1 MSILYISDLDAL
13 LLNHLNVF
21 EDYRHLILT
30 NKYYCNLIMKCDP
43 YISFRKLYECNKK
56 NQNPLLNYLDNLFIN
71 ACRMNNSL
79 CKNLL
84 KTYVNINIHTNNEC
98 AFRWSCSN
106 GHLEVAK
113 WLLWQSQQNGFTLI
127 NIHAYNEWAFIQS
140 CGNGHLEVAR
150 WLLWQSE

>member
-21 EDYRHLILT
+21 EDYKHLILT

-43 YISFRKLYECNKK
+43 YISFSELYEYNKTHK
-56 NQNPLLNYLDNLFIN
+56 GLSLNYLDNLFIN

-84 KTYVNINIHTNNEC
+84 KTYDDINIHANDEC
-98 AFRWSCSN
+98 AFRWSCEN

-113 WLLWQSQQNGFTLI
+113 WLHWQSQQNGFTLTD
-127 NIHAYNEWAFIQS
+127 IHVDN
-140 CGNGHLEVAR
+140 
-150 WLLWQSE
+150 